1 MRSVT
6 ALIPFC
12 LVLMG
17 CTAGAD
23 APSACEVIS
32 PPSVMVPSDQ
42 NRERVDSQSS
52 SDPMP
57 ERKPTNCP

>member
-6 ALIPFC
+6 ALMSYC

-17 CTAGAD
+17 CAASPG
-23 APSACEVIS
+23 APSTCEVIS

-52 SDPMP
+52 GDPTP